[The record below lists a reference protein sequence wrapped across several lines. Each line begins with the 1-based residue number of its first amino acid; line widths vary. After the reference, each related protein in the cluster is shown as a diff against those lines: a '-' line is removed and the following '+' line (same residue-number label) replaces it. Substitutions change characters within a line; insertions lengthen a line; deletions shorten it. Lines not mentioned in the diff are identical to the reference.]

1 MLSSLQRS
9 RPITASALQAE
20 EPNGGGYEKQGS
32 LPGQKKLFKSPRL
45 GQFIKQMHYDR
56 NRVTIDNEKARSA
69 NEKRFTYDDNLKRQR
84 ILKRNVKP
92 LPQSKSAIQLKK
104 PEKPINYL
112 H

>member
-1 MLSSLQRS
+1 
-9 RPITASALQAE
+9 
-20 EPNGGGYEKQGS
+20 
-32 LPGQKKLFKSPRL
+32 
-45 GQFIKQMHYDR
+45 MHYDR

-92 LPQSKSAIQLKK
+92 LPQSKSVIQLKK

-112 H
+112 HQMRAIRELSQLSKEVDLAVAENRMYFPDEETINMTTAQR

>member
-1 MLSSLQRS
+1 
-9 RPITASALQAE
+9 
-20 EPNGGGYEKQGS
+20 
-32 LPGQKKLFKSPRL
+32 
-45 GQFIKQMHYDR
+45 MHYDR

-92 LPQSKSAIQLKK
+92 LPQSKSVIQLKK

-112 H
+112 HQMRAIRELSQLSKEVDLAVAENQMYFPDEETINMTTAQR